1 MTMGKINDQI
11 AGLATLSAAALGV
24 EWRRLRKE
32 LPPAQSVDLIR
43 RGLGWHL
50 QAEQN
55 GGLSPEAERELTRL
69 AGGSVPVLPVRAR
82 ASLRPGTRLVRSWH
96 GKTYA
101 VLVTEGGFDFDGRS
115 FTSLTTIAREITGA
129 AWSGPRFF
137 GLNAP
142 SASAATRSDRAQAPT
157 NA

>member
-1 MTMGKINDQI
+1 MINISDQI
-11 AGLATLSAAALGV
+11 AGLATLTAAALGT

-32 LPPAQSVDLIR
+32 PPPAQSVDLLR

-50 QAEQN
+50 QAEQH
-55 GGLSPEAERELTRL
+55 GGLSREAERELGRL
-69 AGGSVPVLPVRAR
+69 AGAPVPVLPVRAR

-96 GKTYA
+96 GTTYA
-101 VLVTEGGFDFDGRS
+101 VLVTEGGFEFDGRS
-115 FTSLTTIAREITGA
+115 FTSLTTIAREITDA

-137 GLNAP
+137 GLNVP
-142 SASAATRSDRAQAPT
+142 SAGSAASAGRARMPA